1 MEEIPTEEIPIIEI
15 PTIEIP
21 TEEILIEKKE
31 NNMKFT
37 RNLLLQETD
46 KYLLPYYPITPEQL
60 EIVKEYRQALR
71 NFTQNDYIV
80 PDRPDFIILMN

>member
-1 MEEIPTEEIPIIEI
+1 ME
-15 PTIEIP
+15 EIP
-21 TEEILIEKKE
+21 TEEILIEKK
-31 NNMKFT
+31 NINMKFT

-46 KYLLPYYPITPEQL
+46 KYLLPDYPITPDEL

-71 NFTQNDYIV
+71 DFTKNNYTI

>member
-1 MEEIPTEEIPIIEI
+1 MEEGTE
-15 PTIEIP
+15 EIP
-21 TEEILIEKKE
+21 TEEILIEKKN

-46 KYLLPYYPITPEQL
+46 KYLLSDYPITPEQL

-71 NFTQNDYIV
+71 NFTQNDYIM
-80 PDRPDFIILMN
+80 PDRPDFINTMN